1 MKKYTLYQ
9 ASTVTKITR
18 YKLEKA
24 IEEGLLEAIPG
35 KGNIKHYILKEAL
48 DKFMEEHG
56 DQFKRFDLNERNKE
70 NTVIDQD
77 KYISR
82 ELHDEILKQNSRLID
97 TLQGQVNHLMSLLQ
111 GKNELKEKTPA

>member
-9 ASTVTKITR
+9 ASTLTKITR

-24 IEEGLLEAIPG
+24 IEEGLLESIPG
-35 KGNIKHYILKEAL
+35 KGNIKHYILKDAL
-48 DKFMEEHG
+48 DTFMKEHG
-56 DQFKRFDLNERNKE
+56 DQFKRFEVYEGNQN
-70 NTVIDQD
+70 NTAVDQD

-82 ELHDEILKQNSRLID
+82 ETHEEILKQNTRLID

-111 GKNELKEKTPA
+111 GNKEKTLA